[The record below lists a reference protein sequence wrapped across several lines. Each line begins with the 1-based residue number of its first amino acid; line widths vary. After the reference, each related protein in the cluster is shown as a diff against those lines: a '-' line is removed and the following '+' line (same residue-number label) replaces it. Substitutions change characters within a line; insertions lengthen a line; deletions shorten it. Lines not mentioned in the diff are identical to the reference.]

1 MLFILLVHSTK
12 SLLWMSMNSKSFLGP
27 AVEIGTLIVNFAV
40 GTAAV
45 DLSATVDLKSWV
57 NMEWKK
63 SSYRYSLSCV

>member
-12 SLLWMSMNSKSFLGP
+12 KPFMDVNEFQSFLGP

-45 DLSATVDLKSWV
+45 GLSGTVDLKSWV

-63 SSYRYSLSCV
+63 SSYRHSLSCV

>member
-12 SLLWMSMNSKSFLGP
+12 NLLWMSINSKSFLGP

-45 DLSATVDLKSWV
+45 GLSGTVDLKSWV
-57 NMEWKK
+57 NMEGKK
-63 SSYRYSLSCV
+63 SSYRHSLSCV